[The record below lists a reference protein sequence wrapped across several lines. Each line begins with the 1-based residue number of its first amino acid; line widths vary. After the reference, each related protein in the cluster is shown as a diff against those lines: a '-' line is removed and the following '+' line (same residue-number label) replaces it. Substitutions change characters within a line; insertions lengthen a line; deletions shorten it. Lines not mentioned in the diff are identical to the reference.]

1 MRAAR
6 LYICGLGLYEAYY
19 NGRRIGEEYLTP
31 YSNNYKSWVQY
42 QTYDVSDLLKEEG
55 VLSVLLGNGWY
66 KGRFGFAARRR
77 KGIMEMSGSCSLELR
92 LVYEDGTVEN
102 IGTDESWQVRRSTI
116 TFSNLYDGEHRD
128 DMSDGVTEETYRG
141 FGRSPGRKNRG
152 VRRRM
157 GTLL

>member
-1 MRAAR
+1 MCIRDSPYLVKQVKLTKPVRAAR

-66 KGRFGFAARRR
+66 KGRFGFAAREE
-77 KGIMEMSGSCSLELR
+77 KGYYGNEWKLFAELR

-102 IGTDESWQVRRSTI
+102 IGTDESLSLI
-116 TFSNLYDGEHRD
+116 HI
-128 DMSDGVTEETYRG
+128 
-141 FGRSPGRKNRG
+141 
-152 VRRRM
+152 
-157 GTLL
+157 